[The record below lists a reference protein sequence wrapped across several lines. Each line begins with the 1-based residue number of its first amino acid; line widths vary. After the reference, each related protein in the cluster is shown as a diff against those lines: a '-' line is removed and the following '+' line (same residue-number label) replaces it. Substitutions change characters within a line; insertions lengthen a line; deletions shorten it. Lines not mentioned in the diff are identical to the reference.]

1 MNWNKNSGYGRGLV
15 DFVRT
20 VVPTFGNILV
30 VMNSSD
36 SDEANYHA
44 VQEVFTPD
52 TNGLVRFYTSLS
64 AAYDAAESNNN
75 DVILLD
81 ANSTHSLSSGLAI
94 TKNRIH
100 FIGMDGG
107 DRLLQQGAK
116 VQLAT
121 AATTAYVVKNTG
133 VRNSFRNIKF
143 IQAATAATG
152 LTVFQEGGEG
162 TLFKNCHFQF
172 GVVDNLDQTDAF
184 EFVAGSDSGTYIDC
198 TFGTETLLTSA
209 ARAVM
214 SVDQVTDS
222 QEFKSNIFRGCTWLI
237 SSSSSTATHIR
248 LAAVGDILYTNLF
261 DRCNFIASV
270 DSAGGAAIAESV
282 QTGTGTAKGVL
293 CFSHPATF
301 NSTDFA
307 TATGGRNTAIQIV
320 GVVTTA
326 GTGGVGVTPT
336 A

>member
-1 MNWNKNSGYGRGLV
+1 MQNGNVGYGRALMDMVGSQ
-15 DFVRT
+15 
-20 VVPTFGNILV
+20 VPTFGRIFIV
-30 VMNSSD
+30 KSSSD
-36 SDEANYHA
+36 SSDPNY
-44 VQEVFTPD
+44 VKLDEVFKAD
-52 TNGLVRFYTSLS
+52 TDGVVRVFTSLS
-64 AAYDAAESNNN
+64 DAYDAVTSNNN

-81 ANSTHSLSSGLAI
+81 AHTTHSLSAGLAI
-94 TKNRIH
+94 TKNRVN

-107 DRLLQQGAK
+107 DRLVQQGAK

-143 IQAATAATG
+143 IQGATAGTG

-184 EFVAGSDSGTYIDC
+184 EFVAGSDSATYLDC
-198 TFGTETLLTSA
+198 TFGTDTLLTSA
-209 ARAVM
+209 ARAVF
-214 SVDQVTDS
+214 SIDQVTAG
-222 QEFKSNIFRGCTWLI
+222 QEFKSNILRGCTFLI

-248 LAAVGDILYTNLF
+248 LSATGDILFTNLF

-270 DSAGGAAIAESV
+270 DTAGGAAIAETV
-282 QTGTGTAKGVL
+282 QTGTGTNKGVL
-293 CFSHPATF
+293 CFAYPATF
-301 NSTDFA
+301 NSTDFS
-307 TATGGRNTAIQIV
+307 TATSGRNAGIQIV
-320 GVVTTA
+320 APVPTA
-326 GTGGVGVTPT
+326 GTAGIGVTPT

>member
-1 MNWNKNSGYGRGLV
+1 MAYNQNSSYGRALMDMV
-15 DFVRT
+15 HNI
-20 VVPTFGNILV
+20 VPTFGRIFV
-30 VMNSSD
+30 VLSSTD
-36 SDEANYHA
+36 AGEERYDRLM
-44 VQEVFTPD
+44 EVMKTDP
-52 TNGLVRFYTSLS
+52 NGIVRVYTSLS
-64 AAYDAAESNNN
+64 DAYDAATTNNN

-81 ANSTHSLSSGLAI
+81 ADTTHSLSAGLAI

-107 DRLLQQGAK
+107 DRLVQHGAK

-133 VRNSFRNIKF
+133 TRNTFRNIKF

-184 EFVAGSDSGTYIDC
+184 EFVAGSDSATYLDC
-198 TFGTETLLTSA
+198 TFGTDTLLTSA
-209 ARAVM
+209 ARAVF
-214 SVDQVTDS
+214 SIDQVTSS
-222 QEFKSNIFRGCTWLI
+222 QEFKSNIMRGCTFLI
-237 SSSSSTATHIR
+237 SSSSGTATHIR
-248 LAAVGDILYTNLF
+248 LSAVGDILFTNLF
-261 DRCNFIASV
+261 DRCNFVASV
-270 DSAGGAAIAESV
+270 DSAGGAAIAETV
-282 QTGTGTAKGVL
+282 QTGTGTVKGVL
-293 CFSHPATF
+293 CFAHPSTF

-307 TATGGRNTAIQIV
+307 TATSGRNTAVQIV
-320 GVVTTA
+320 GVVSTA
-326 GTGGVGVTPT
+326 GTAGIGVTPT

>member
-1 MNWNKNSGYGRGLV
+1 MYNQNSGYGAALV
-15 DFVRT
+15 NMVHSI
-20 VVPTFGNILV
+20 VPTFGRIFVVVSSTDAGEERYDRLV
-30 VMNSSD
+30 EVMKTD
-36 SDEANYHA
+36 
-44 VQEVFTPD
+44 P
-52 TNGLVRFYTSLS
+52 NGLVRVYTSLS
-64 AAYDAAESNNN
+64 DAYDACTTNNN

-81 ANSTHSLSSGLAI
+81 ADTTHSLSSGLAV
-94 TKNRIH
+94 TKNRIN

-121 AATTAYVVKNTG
+121 AATTAYVMKNTG
-133 VRNSFRNIKF
+133 TRNSFRNIKF

-152 LTVFQEGGEG
+152 LTVVQEGGEG
-162 TLFKNCHFQF
+162 TLYKNCHFQF

-184 EFVAGSDSGTYIDC
+184 EFVAGSDSATYLDC

-209 ARAVM
+209 ARAVF
-214 SVDQVTDS
+214 SVDQVTAS
-222 QEFKSNIFRGCTWLI
+222 QEFKSNILRGCTFLI

-248 LAAVGDILYTNLF
+248 LSAVGDILFTNLF
-261 DRCNFIASV
+261 DCCNFVASV

-282 QTGTGTAKGVL
+282 QTGTGTTKGVL

-307 TATGGRNTAIQIV
+307 VATSGRNAAVQIV
-320 GVVTTA
+320 GVATTA
-326 GTGGVGVTPT
+326 GTGGIGVQPT

>member
-1 MNWNKNSGYGRGLV
+1 MYNQNSGYGAAILNMV
-15 DFVRT
+15 ASQ
-20 VVPTFGNILV
+20 VPTFGRIFV
-30 VMNSSD
+30 VFNSGD
-36 SDEANYHA
+36 TDEGNYQMMQDIA
-44 VQEVFTPD
+44 KTDP
-52 TNGLVRFYTSLS
+52 NGVVRFYTSLS
-64 AAYDAAESNNN
+64 DAYDATESNNN

-94 TKNRIH
+94 TKNRVH
-100 FIGMDGG
+100 FMGMDGG
-107 DRLLQQGAK
+107 DRLVQQGAK
-116 VQLAT
+116 VQLAA
-121 AATTAYVVKNTG
+121 AATTAYVMKNTG

-152 LTVFQEGGEG
+152 LTVVQDGGEG
-162 TLFKNCHFQF
+162 GLYKNCSFVF
-172 GVVDNLDQTDAF
+172 ATAENLDQTDCF
-184 EFVAGSDSGTYIDC
+184 EFVAGSDSNTYINC
-198 TFGTETLLTSA
+198 TFGADTLLTSA

-214 SVDQVTDS
+214 SIDQVTS
-222 QEFKSNIFRGCTWLI
+222 GQEFKSNIFKDCTWII

-248 LAAVGDILYTNLF
+248 LSAVGDILYSNLF
-261 DRCNFIASV
+261 DRCNFVASV

-282 QTGTGTAKGVL
+282 QTGTGTVKGVL

-307 TATGGRNTAIQIV
+307 TATSGRNTAIQMV

-326 GTGGVGVTPT
+326 GTGGIGVTPT